1 MSSIIFNNV
10 FISQIVNFFHTL
22 EIQQNVD
29 LNEIALPV
37 KKYMLS
43 IDKEVEYLGLIGRNI
58 DNYYYSERE
67 LFKILLKSNIRDY
80 LNEKT
85 LLLGKEL
92 SKIKAILKVD
102 YLGKERFI
110 NRDDLI
116 YKRENIN
123 KLCELSKM
131 LTLFMSNSSNEK
143 LNQAIKESTDL
154 LNSHIVWLIN
164 CKNENIV

>member
-1 MSSIIFNNV
+1 MLRSNV
-10 FISQIVNFFHTL
+10 
-22 EIQQNVD
+22 
-29 LNEIALPV
+29 
-37 KKYMLS
+37 
-43 IDKEVEYLGLIGRNI
+43 
-58 DNYYYSERE
+58 
-67 LFKILLKSNIRDY
+67 RDY

-92 SKIKAILKVD
+92 SKIKALLKVD

-131 LTLFMSNSSNEK
+131 LSIFLSNSSNEK
-143 LNQAIKESTDL
+143 LNKAIKESADL